1 MVGDRGEVLQ
11 LDRPHRAW
19 PHEGPQRPGDVLYL
33 LRWEVAEAEAAN
45 EDQVVGGGGL
55 DRCGQPRQPTE
66 VVMVLSDSEVAD
78 DIVPGPQ
85 PPASGRSG
93 DGRVVLER

>member
-1 MVGDRGEVLQ
+1 VVGDRGEVLQ

-45 EDQVVGGGGL
+45 EDQVVGAAAWTDAGSLGS
-55 DRCGQPRQPTE
+55 RPRW
-66 VVMVLSDSEVAD
+66 
-78 DIVPGPQ
+78 
-85 PPASGRSG
+85 
-93 DGRVVLER
+93 